1 MLNRI
6 FTLAALTAGGVLLVK
21 QIQKKSR
28 TTADHSAACE
38 TIDVDLPVRTC
49 YDQWTQFEDF
59 PQFMESVHEVRQL
72 DDRHLHW
79 RAEVWG
85 KAVEWDAEITEQIP
99 DQKISWRSIA
109 GPRNG
114 GTVSF
119 TAISPTRTRIALAL
133 FYAPQGPMERVGDA
147 LGSVGMEARR
157 NLRRFK
163 ENLERRG
170 QETGAWRGAVS
181 HPPAGQT
188 HCAPG

>member
-1 MLNRI
+1 MLNRL
-6 FTLAALTAGGVLLVK
+6 FTLAALTAGGVLLAK

-28 TTADHSAACE
+28 NAADPSSARE

-59 PQFMESVHEVRQL
+59 PQFMDSVHEVRQL

-79 RAEVWG
+79 RADVWG
-85 KAVEWDAEITEQIP
+85 KPIEWDAEITEQIP
-99 DQKISWRSIA
+99 DQKIAWRSTA

-119 TAISPTRTRIALAL
+119 KPLSPTRTRIQLEL
-133 FYAPQGPMERVGDA
+133 FYAPQGPMETVGDA
-147 LGSVGMEARR
+147 LGSVRMETRR

-170 QETGAWRGAVS
+170 HETGAWRGAMAS
-181 HPPAGQT
+181 EARP
-188 HCAPG
+188 APG